1 MTETP
6 PRLRSFTLPTR
17 DKMIIWSAVVAGCG
31 IMALLGRH
39 AAIYRF
45 GTDEFTGNILFAV
58 FFILLIGLY
67 FSLQSVFE
75 AIFKRLFP
83 QRTPAIMVAEM
94 PNGEHVAIQ
103 ANDEQLETM
112 QFSASALTSES
123 HECDVCEEDVE
134 FAKNSEPKEFEV
146 IGTLDD
152 LRHIRFADGSEA
164 YVGDGLADDEIL
176 AEKTYFDNLD
186 DNPEENSVDRHN
198 FIPHGDNS
206 PSLEEYMDGKSFEE
220 IEAAYHEWLSL
231 QPANIQEEIKR
242 GNTHVRVQP
251 HYGTPVGC
259 FSSIGFE
266 NRIPQ
271 DNGKFLIEHEV
282 HDVYVSA
289 DGQPYFLNE
298 LEEALKAY
306 EIRKEHGE
314 IPDEILVQKKQC
326 ETAHKELQEED
337 MKFSLA
343 QIEFLC
349 AYITHMMQPYL
360 EVDELH
366 KLHHNAKIWTVNAAP
381 PFTPVNLRSNHL
393 TKEDLKH
400 LGYNVGK
407 FLRLQ
412 GGVIA
417 RFVKKVFEKPFEST
431 HVRTIEQKLRE
442 SKSTKE
448 RIPVHTADQM
458 DKLFAHFQRYGNI
471 NPGILNKK

>member
-6 PRLRSFTLPTR
+6 PRLRSLAPPTR

-31 IMALLGRH
+31 IIALLGRH

-58 FFILLIGLY
+58 FFILLVGLY
-67 FSLQSVFE
+67 FSVQPVFE
-75 AIFKRLFP
+75 TIFKRLFS
-83 QRTPAIMVAEM
+83 QRTPAIMVAET
-94 PNGEHVAIQ
+94 PNGEHVAMPV
-103 ANDEQLETM
+103 NDEQLEAM
-112 QFSASALTSES
+112 QFSASALPSECS
-123 HECDVCEEDVE
+123 EYDVCEEDVE
-134 FAKNSEPKEFEV
+134 FAESPEPKEFEV
-146 IGTLDD
+146 IGNLDE

-164 YVGDGLADDEIL
+164 YVGEGLSDEEIM
-176 AEKTYFDNLD
+176 AEKAYFYNGND
-186 DNPEENSVDRHN
+186 EFHENNSRDRQT

-206 PSLEEYMDGKSFEE
+206 PSFEEYMEGKSFDE
-220 IEAAYHEWLSL
+220 IEAAYPEWLSL

-242 GNTHVRVQP
+242 GNTHVKVTP
-251 HYGTPVGC
+251 HYATPVGC

-266 NRIPQ
+266 NRTPQ
-271 DNGKFLIEHEV
+271 ENGKFLIEHEE

-289 DGQPYFLNE
+289 DGQPFFLTE

-381 PFTPVNLRSNHL
+381 SFTPVNLRSNHL

-471 NPGILNKK
+471 NPGMVF

>member
-1 MTETP
+1 MTDTP
-6 PRLRSFTLPTR
+6 PRLRSLAPPTR

-39 AAIYRF
+39 AAINRF
-45 GTDEFTGNILFAV
+45 GTDDFTGNILFVV

-67 FSLQSVFE
+67 VSIQPVFE
-75 AIFKRLFP
+75 TIFKRLFS
-83 QRTPAIMVAEM
+83 QRTSAIMIAET
-94 PNGEHVAIQ
+94 PSGEHVAIP
-103 ANDEQLETM
+103 ANDEQLERM
-112 QFSASALTSES
+112 QLSAPALTSEC

-134 FAKNSEPKEFEV
+134 FAEDSEPKEFEV
-146 IGTLDD
+146 IETLDD
-152 LRHIRFADGSEA
+152 LRHIRFADGSDA
-164 YVGDGLADDEIL
+164 YVGEGLSEDEIM
-176 AEKTYFDNLD
+176 AEKAYLDNLD
-186 DNPEENSVDRHN
+186 DDSEENLIECHT
-198 FIPHGDNS
+198 FIPHGDGC
-206 PSLEEYMDGKSFEE
+206 PSFEEYMSGKSFEE
-220 IEAAYHEWLSL
+220 IEDASSEWLSL
-231 QPANIQEEIKR
+231 QPANIQEDIKR
-242 GNTHVRVQP
+242 GNTHVRVTP
-251 HYGTPVGC
+251 HYDTPVGC

-266 NRIPQ
+266 NRIAQ
-271 DNGKFLIEHEV
+271 GNGKYIIEHEK

-289 DGQPYFLNE
+289 DGQPYFLSE

-326 ETAHKELQEED
+326 ETAHKEFQEED

-431 HVRTIEQKLRE
+431 NVRTIEQKLRE
-442 SKSTKE
+442 SKLTKE
-448 RIPVHTADQM
+448 RIPIHTADQM

>member
-1 MTETP
+1 
-6 PRLRSFTLPTR
+6 
-17 DKMIIWSAVVAGCG
+17 MIIWSAVVAGCG
-31 IMALLGRH
+31 IIALLGRH

-45 GTDEFTGNILFAV
+45 GTDDFTGNILFAV
-58 FFILLIGLY
+58 FFILFIGLY
-67 FSLQSVFE
+67 VSLQPVFE
-75 AIFKRLFP
+75 TIFKRLFS
-83 QRTPAIMVAEM
+83 QRTPTLMVAEM
-94 PNGEHVAIQ
+94 PNGEQVVIPAK
-103 ANDEQLETM
+103 DESVNMMHCSSTAQT
-112 QFSASALTSES
+112 QVSEI
-123 HECDVCEEDVE
+123 CEADIE
-134 FAKNSEPKEFEV
+134 FDDDSTYSEFE
-146 IGTLDD
+146 ILDRND
-152 LRHIRFADGSEA
+152 GLCHVLFVDGSEA
-164 YVGDGLADDEIL
+164 YVGEGLSEDEIM
-176 AEKTYFDNLD
+176 AEKAYLDNLD
-186 DNPEENSVDRHN
+186 DDYPKEKMIERHT
-198 FIPHGDNS
+198 FIPHGDGCTS
-206 PSLEEYMDGKSFEE
+206 FEEYMSGKSFEE
-220 IEAAYHEWLSL
+220 IEEAYSEWLSL
-231 QPANIQEEIKR
+231 QPANIQEDIKC
-242 GNTHVRVQP
+242 GNTHVRVTP
-251 HYGTPVGC
+251 LYDTPVGC

-266 NRIPQ
+266 NRIAQ
-271 DNGKFLIEHEV
+271 ESGKFIIEHEE

-289 DGQPYFLNE
+289 DGQPYFLTE

-431 HVRTIEQKLRE
+431 NVRTIEQKLRE

-448 RIPVHTADQM
+448 RIPIHTADQM
-458 DKLFAHFQRYGNI
+458 DKMFAHFQRYGNI